1 MGKKQKTQKIVAAA
15 VMGMNLVNSLSPM
28 ALAMQKCNELAAA
41 PQPVQPQSEAQPLE
55 YTVLPQALQ
64 TVEDLVFAK
73 AEAANG
79 SVTISSGVS
88 NIDTVGI
95 SDEYGE
101 VTVMDGATCNVNVVS
116 HGDQEIY
123 AATGNVTQLKEEGH
137 QRIYDGGTG
146 FVELVAGRAAAQII
160 YEGGK
165 GTVEKMNNGTQL
177 VHEGAV
183 SAYINILNGGTQ
195 ELKENA
201 SGYIYNLNGGI
212 QLASN
217 GAFASAEI
225 VRDGEQYIRG
235 GEGTVNVMYMGGQD
249 VRFGSGHIN
258 TMYGGSQQIGI
269 GYSNGEKG
277 TIDAMYG
284 GTQQV
289 YVGNSAVVTSMSG
302 GVQQVQ
308 ADGAGTISS
317 MDGGT
322 QYIYS
327 GIATIEE
334 MNGGVQ
340 IIGNGGISEE
350 TIVNDGV
357 VYYSR
362 NNGLVQNMTMN
373 GGEMLLNNDS
383 KAYSIGGSAFN
394 FNGGSVNMAKNYSS
408 GENQQTYE
416 SLTIESFNGNGGT
429 FVLNTDLATDT
440 DSDKITIENASE
452 GANAYIE
459 VIDASKI
466 NNTNVEGEH
475 ALLLV
480 TDESDKATFT
490 GKEIDEGGLFT
501 YKAKVTNG
509 VDINKSANE
518 WYLTGIAKNVN
529 PGTQTLISG
538 TDNAYAMWRNT
549 NDTLRKRL
557 GELHVLSGNNET
569 DGVWARYV
577 GGKFDG
583 DGFEG
588 NYNLY
593 QLGYDKAAD
602 AKSVYGFAVEKGGG
616 NASYTNGSGEDDLFA
631 GSLYGTWLAD
641 DGSYT
646 DVVAKVGRF
655 DTDLDTY
662 GQYPDSASY
671 EHNAYSLSVEYGKNI
686 KLGNNGMYIEP
697 QAQFIAG
704 RMEGVNYVSDR
715 GTKVAV
721 DGINSYIGR
730 IGLLV
735 GQQLDN
741 GNDIY
746 FKASA
751 LHEFGGEGSIAM
763 AAANGD
769 TLRTDKD
776 YGDTWFELGLGGNVK
791 LGHASYFYGE
801 VERSFGGDID
811 KEWQIN
817 AGLKFEF

>member
-28 ALAMQKCNELAAA
+28 ALAMQKCNELAAV
-41 PQPVQPQSEAQPLE
+41 PQPVQPQTEAQPLE

-101 VTVMDGATCNVNVVS
+101 VTVMNGATCNVDVVS
-116 HGDQEIY
+116 HGDQKIY
-123 AATGNVTQLKEEGH
+123 AATGNVGELKIAGN
-137 QRIYDGGTG
+137 QIIYDGGTG
-146 FVELVAGRAAAQII
+146 SAGLLSSETAKQII
-160 YEGGK
+160 SSGGK
-165 GTVEKMNNGTQL
+165 GTIEKINYGTQW
-177 VHEGAV
+177 VGEGAV
-183 SAYINILNGGTQ
+183 SAYIHTANGGTQ
-195 ELKENA
+195 LIEENA
-201 SGYIYNLNGGI
+201 SGYIYEFNGGY
-212 QLASN
+212 QDVAN
-217 GAFASAEI
+217 GAFASAETVSGGKQRI
-225 VRDGEQYIRG
+225 SG
-235 GEGTVNVMYMGGQD
+235 GEGAVNVMYMGGQN
-249 VRFGSGHIN
+249 VGKGSGHIN
-258 TMYGGSQQIGI
+258 TMYDGSQQIGI
-269 GYSNGEKG
+269 GYSAGAEG

-289 YVGNSAVVTSMSG
+289 YKGNTAVVSSMSG
-302 GVQQVQ
+302 GEQKVYFS
-308 ADGAGTISS
+308 GAGTISS

-322 QYIYS
+322 QSINS
-327 GIATIEE
+327 GIATIKE
-334 MNGGVQ
+334 MNAGVQ
-340 IIGNGGISEE
+340 IINGGTSEE
-350 TIVNDGV
+350 TVVNDGV
-357 VYYSR
+357 VYYSK
-362 NNGLVQNMTMN
+362 GFVQNMTVN

-383 KAYSIGGSAFN
+383 KAYRIGGSAFN
-394 FNGGSVNMAKNYSS
+394 FNGGTVNMAKNYSS
-408 GENQQTYE
+408 GENRQTYE

-440 DSDKITIENASE
+440 DSDKITIKNASD

-480 TDESDKATFT
+480 TDESGKATFT

-501 YKAKVTNG
+501 YKAEVTNG

-569 DGVWARYV
+569 DGVWARYI

-602 AKSVYGFAVEKGGG
+602 TKSIYGFAVEKGGG

-811 KEWQIN
+811 KEWQVN
-817 AGLKFEF
+817 AGLRFEF

>member
-64 TVEDLVFAK
+64 TVEELVFAK
-73 AEAANG
+73 AEAAT
-79 SVTISSGVS
+79 SVIINNGVS

-95 SDEYGE
+95 LDDYRY
-101 VTVMDGATCNVNVVS
+101 VTVMDGATCNVEVISN
-116 HGDQEIY
+116 GEQEIY
-123 AATGNVTQLKEEGH
+123 AATGNVGELKAGGN
-137 QRIYDGGTG
+137 QMIYDGGTG
-146 FVELVAGRAAAQII
+146 SAGLLSSETAKQII
-160 YEGGK
+160 SSGAK
-165 GTVEKMNNGTQL
+165 GTIEKINYGTQW

-183 SAYINILNGGTQ
+183 SAYIHTANGGTQ
-195 ELKENA
+195 LIEENA
-201 SGYIYNLNGGI
+201 SGYIYEFNGGY
-212 QLASN
+212 QDVANAAS
-217 GAFASAEI
+217 ASAET
-225 VRDGEQYIRG
+225 VSGGEQRIESG
-235 GEGTVNVMYMGGQD
+235 KGSVNVMYTGGQYIS
-249 VRFGSGHIN
+249 GGEGHIN
-258 TMYGGSQQIGI
+258 TMYGGRQQVGHN
-269 GYSNGEKG
+269 SNGGHG

-284 GTQQV
+284 GFQV
-289 YVGNSAVVTSMSG
+289 VYSANDGTISSMSG
-302 GVQQVQ
+302 GVQQVYFS
-308 ADGAGTISS
+308 GAGTILS

-327 GIATIEE
+327 GIGTIEE

-340 IIGNGGISEE
+340 IIDNGGISEE
-350 TIVNDGV
+350 TVVNDGV

-362 NNGLVQNMTMN
+362 NNGFVQDMTMN
-373 GGEMLLNNDS
+373 GGEMLFNNNGQ
-383 KAYSIGGSAFN
+383 AYSASGAFN
-394 FNGGSVNMAKNYSS
+394 FNGGTVNMAKNYSS

-440 DSDKITIENASE
+440 DSDKITIENASD

-480 TDESDKATFT
+480 TDESGKATFT

-501 YKAKVTNG
+501 YKAEVTNG

-569 DGVWARYV
+569 DGVWARYI

-602 AKSVYGFAVEKGGG
+602 AKSIYGFAVEKGGG

-631 GSLYGTWLAD
+631 GSFYGTWLAD

-811 KEWQIN
+811 KEWQVN
-817 AGLKFEF
+817 AGLRFEF

>member
-1 MGKKQKTQKIVAAA
+1 MGKKQKTQKIVAGG

-41 PQPVQPQSEAQPLE
+41 PQPVQPQTEAQPLE

-73 AEAANG
+73 AEAAT
-79 SVTISSGVS
+79 SVIINNGVS

-101 VTVMDGATCNVNVVS
+101 VTVMGGATCNVDVVS
-116 HGDQEIY
+116 HGEQEIS
-123 AATGNVTQLKEEGH
+123 AATGNVAQLKEAGY
-137 QRIYDGGTG
+137 QMIYDGGTG
-146 FVELVAGRAAAQII
+146 FVELVSGRAAAQII
-160 YEGGK
+160 YSGGK

-277 TIDAMYG
+277 TIDTMYG

-289 YVGNSAVVTSMSG
+289 YRGNNAVVSSMSG
-302 GVQQVQ
+302 GEQIVHFS
-308 ADGAGTISS
+308 GAGTISS

-322 QYIYS
+322 QSIYS
-327 GIATIEE
+327 GIGTIEE

-340 IIGNGGISEE
+340 IIDKGGISEE
-350 TIVNDGV
+350 TVVNDGV

-373 GGEMLLNNDS
+373 GGEMLFNNDGQ
-383 KAYSIGGSAFN
+383 AYSASGVFN
-394 FNGGSVNMAKNYSS
+394 FNGGTVNMAKKYDGGGNS
-408 GENQQTYE
+408 QTYE

-440 DSDKITIENASE
+440 DSDKITIKNASE

-480 TDESDKATFT
+480 TDESGKATFT

-501 YKAKVTNG
+501 YKAEVTNG
-509 VDINKSANE
+509 VDINKSADE

-569 DGVWARYV
+569 DGVWARYI

-602 AKSVYGFAVEKGGG
+602 AKSIYGFAVEKGGG

-631 GSLYGTWLAD
+631 GSFYGTWLAD
-641 DGSYT
+641 DGGYT

-811 KEWQIN
+811 KKWQVN
-817 AGLKFEF
+817 AGLRFEF